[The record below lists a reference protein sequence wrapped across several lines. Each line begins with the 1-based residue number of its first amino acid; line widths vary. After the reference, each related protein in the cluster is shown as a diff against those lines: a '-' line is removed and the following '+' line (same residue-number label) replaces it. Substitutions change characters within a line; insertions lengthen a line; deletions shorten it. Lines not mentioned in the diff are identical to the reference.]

1 MAAGIIE
8 FGNSSAFR
16 GLDTESS
23 DDGLLPSGVGSRL
36 DDQGS
41 RFRVGGADLSVNV
54 DVRSF
59 DFGSAESDWKLEVQ
73 SGK

>member
-1 MAAGIIE
+1 MAAGFIE
-8 FGNSSAFR
+8 FGNGSAPR

-54 DVRSF
+54 DGRRL
-59 DFGSAESDWKLEVQ
+59 DFESAESDWKL
-73 SGK
+73 